1 MPESDFPSW
10 PSDKSYVT
18 HRLSPEELY
27 DVYTF
32 KLIKRVLKKRF
43 PWIKDV
49 FVKREDLEKYNLIF
63 LNFNIDPYEFAKKYN
78 HEVKDMFDRLIKDG
92 QYLDIS
98 HPHLLTDMT
107 YEEWS
112 SIRRQMKGAINDVMD
127 NPSVPREYKIPG
139 DRGVDTGTFTM
150 NRREG
155 SPDFIL

>member
-10 PSDKSYVT
+10 PSDKTYVT

-32 KLIKRVLKKRF
+32 KLLKRVLKQRF

-49 FVKREDLEKYNLIF
+49 FVRQEDLEKYNLIF

-78 HEVKDMFDRLIKDG
+78 YEVKDMFKISIKD

-112 SIRRQMKGAINDVMD
+112 SIREKIKGAINDVIK
-127 NPSVPREYKIPG
+127 NPSVPQEYRIPG
-139 DRGVDTGTFTM
+139 DRGVDIGTFTI

-155 SPDFIL
+155 SPDFML

>member
-10 PSDKSYVT
+10 PSDKTYVT

-32 KLIKRVLKKRF
+32 KLLKRVLKKRF

-49 FVKREDLEKYNLIF
+49 FVRQEDLEKYNLIF

-78 HEVKDMFDRLIKDG
+78 YEVKDMFKISIKD

-112 SIRRQMKGAINDVMD
+112 SIRQQMKGAINDVIK
-127 NPSVPREYKIPG
+127 NPSVPQEYRIPG
-139 DRGVDTGTFTM
+139 DRGVDIGTFTI

-155 SPDFIL
+155 SPDFML

>member
-10 PSDKSYVT
+10 TSDKSYVT

-32 KLIKRVLKKRF
+32 KLIKRVLKQRF

-49 FVKREDLEKYNLIF
+49 FVRREDLDRFNLIF
-63 LNFNIDPYEFAKKYN
+63 LNFDIDLYEFAKKYN
-78 HEVKDMFDRLIKDG
+78 HEVKDMFKISIKD

-98 HPHLLTDMT
+98 PPHLLTDMT

-112 SIRRQMKGAINDVMD
+112 SIRQKMKGAIRDVID
-127 NPSVPREYKIPG
+127 SPSVPREYRIPG
-139 DRGVDTGTFTM
+139 DRGVDIGTFTM

-155 SPDFIL
+155 PPDFML

>member
-10 PSDKSYVT
+10 TSDKSYVT

-32 KLIKRVLKKRF
+32 KLIKRVLKQRF

-49 FVKREDLEKYNLIF
+49 FVRREDLDRFNLIF
-63 LNFNIDPYEFAKKYN
+63 LNFDIDLYEFAKKYN
-78 HEVKDMFDRLIKDG
+78 HEVKDMFKISIKD

-112 SIRRQMKGAINDVMD
+112 SIRQKMKGAIRDVID

-139 DRGVDTGTFTM
+139 DRGVDIGTFTM

-155 SPDFIL
+155 PPDVML